1 MYNKNIKYIHILKN
15 KLCAKFGLSD
25 ETYRALLQDNYSV
38 NSSKDLSLIQ
48 QKELKDMMS
57 AVSIRTGRAKV
68 SISLLNHQVFSIKRK
83 NALSLKQENFII
95 FLSQGRPLGK
105 NTVTDVLAFCSKI
118 IKKKISTLQDLSKQE
133 AITII
138 NALQRCEPWQSP
150 LAPKTGEGEI
160 QRSTGRT
167 KRPPTKAIQDRKI
180 NRDHRQYNS
189 PNRASQSSSSAT
201 FF

>member
-1 MYNKNIKYIHILKN
+1 MWNKRWYSFRKRTEFNRMLKILYSEDQQRLVSMKNKNIKYIHILKN

-83 NALSLKQENFII
+83 NTLSLKQENFII
-95 FLSQGRPLGK
+95 FLSQGRPLEK
-105 NTVTDVLAFCSKI
+105 NTITDVFAFCSKI
-118 IKKKISTLQDLSKQE
+118 IKKKLVLYKIYPNKKQKQFN
-133 AITII
+133 IKKM
-138 NALQRCEPWQSP
+138 L
-150 LAPKTGEGEI
+150 
-160 QRSTGRT
+160 
-167 KRPPTKAIQDRKI
+167 
-180 NRDHRQYNS
+180 
-189 PNRASQSSSSAT
+189 
-201 FF
+201 

>member
-1 MYNKNIKYIHILKN
+1 MWNKRWYFFLCQQRLVSMKNKNLATIHILKN
-15 KLCAKFGLSD
+15 KLALSD

-38 NSSKDLSLIQ
+38 KSSKYLSLIQ
-48 QKELKDMMS
+48 QKEL
-57 AVSIRTGRAKV
+57 
-68 SISLLNHQVFSIKRK
+68 ISLLNHQVFSMKRK

-138 NALQRCEPWQSP
+138 NALQRYN
-150 LAPKTGEGEI
+150 KNTG
-160 QRSTGRT
+160 
-167 KRPPTKAIQDRKI
+167 
-180 NRDHRQYNS
+180 
-189 PNRASQSSSSAT
+189 
-201 FF
+201 